1 MDFSINELWSHMGFF
16 ARLIV
21 GVMACMSVASLLVA
35 SERLFHYARQRKES
49 LAFAEKMSA
58 LLADGDVDTAAQS
71 RVPGD
76 IGYLGRVI
84 EAGLRAYRDS
94 PKGFVDFTFE
104 SVARALERQ
113 TQREVQMLRRGH
125 GLLATVSS
133 TAPFVGLLGTV
144 VGIVNAFK
152 MMAASGSGGLATI
165 SSGIAEALVTT
176 AFGLLVAIP
185 AVFAA
190 NYLQGWVDARS
201 VDITESANEL
211 LDLIARRLKTTG

>member
-1 MDFSINELWSHMGFF
+1 MDFSISELWQHMGFF

-35 SERLFHYARQRKES
+35 SERLFYYARQRRES
-49 LAFAEKMSA
+49 RQFAEKMSA
-58 LLADGDVDTAAQS
+58 VLKTGDVDIIAMAP
-71 RVPGD
+71 VKGE

-84 EAGLRAYRDS
+84 EAGLGAYRDA

-113 TQREVQMLRRGH
+113 TQREVQTLRRGH
-125 GLLATVSS
+125 GLLGTVSS

-152 MMAASGSGGLATI
+152 MMAATGSGGLATI

-176 AFGLLVAIP
+176 AFGLVVAIP
-185 AVFAA
+185 AVMAA
-190 NYLQGWVDARS
+190 NYLATWVDART